1 MGGKLNMAT
10 VKVRRIERKEIE
22 VPDLPQRIA
31 EAQKKSGKPVSE
43 VCEAVGFSRT
53 YWYQIVNG
61 REEAIA
67 EDTLRKIEEILD
79 VEFGVT
85 FND

>member
-1 MGGKLNMAT
+1 MT

-22 VPDLPQRIA
+22 TPDLPKQIA
-31 EAQKKSGKPVSE
+31 QAQKDSGKAISE
-43 VCEAVGFSRT
+43 ICKAVGFSRT

-67 EDTLRKIEEILD
+67 EETLRKIEEVLG
-79 VEFGVT
+79 VNFGVQ
-85 FND
+85 FDG